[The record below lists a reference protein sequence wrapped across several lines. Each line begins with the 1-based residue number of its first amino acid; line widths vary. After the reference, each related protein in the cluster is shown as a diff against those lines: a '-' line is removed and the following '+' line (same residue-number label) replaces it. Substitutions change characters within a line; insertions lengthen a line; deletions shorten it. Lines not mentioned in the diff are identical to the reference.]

1 MEFFVIGGF
10 VLLVLLLVV
19 LVAVSKLIII
29 AEPNEAVVLTGR
41 KEGYR
46 IVRGGKAIR
55 VPLIERVSR
64 IPLRT
69 LPIEVRV
76 DNAFSRGGIP
86 LEVQGIA
93 NVKIASDPPQVFNN
107 AVERLLGL
115 GLPEIHQIAKD
126 TLEGNLRGVLATLS
140 PEEVNEDRLK
150 FANELIEEADA
161 DLKRLGLQLD
171 MLKIQNVTDRVG
183 YLEAIGRAKNAEIL
197 RIAAVAEAERKAETL
212 EKEAE
217 ARQRAEVANA
227 RTQVAIAEAQN
238 LLRIRQIGLEQ
249 EAVTAE
255 AQRQAETREQ
265 EAEAR
270 RRAEV
275 ANAQAA
281 MAVAEA
287 EAQSRQRADVANA
300 QASIAISEAQNLLRV
315 RRAELDQEA
324 ASKEKVAIAEAD
336 RARAVAEQRVE
347 EARIELQQRRLR
359 ADVIEPAEAEKRA
372 AELRAEGNAAQIREK
387 GLAQVAVF
395 QALMQQ
401 MAQGGDDALRVY
413 LAEKLPDLFQ
423 RAADSLD
430 EITIDRLIVLDR
442 EGDGVSRVANQKPAA
457 ILGMIEQMAGG
468 LGLDL
473 DAVMGRAGSTE
484 KSAALVDR
492 SGADNGSGRVM
503 PRADG
508 AGAVD

>member
-1 MEFFVIGGF
+1 MIPMEYALISGAVVFA
-10 VLLVLLLVV
+10 LLVLMLL
-19 LVAVSKLIII
+19 AVSRLIVI

-41 KEGYR
+41 RAGYR
-46 IVRGGKAIR
+46 IVRGGR
-55 VPLIERVSR
+55 TFRLPLIERVSR

-69 LPIEVRV
+69 IPIEVKV

-107 AVERLLGL
+107 AVERLLDL
-115 GLPEIHQIAKD
+115 QLQEIHRIAKD

-183 YLEAIGRAKNAEIL
+183 YLESIGRAKNAEIL
-197 RIAAVAEAERKAETL
+197 RIASVAEAERHAERL

-217 ARQRAEVANA
+217 AKRRAEVATA
-227 RTQVAIAEAQN
+227 LAAVAISEAEN
-238 LLRIRQIGLEQ
+238 ELRIRRISLEQ
-249 EAVTAE
+249 EAVAAE
-255 AQRQAETREQ
+255 AQRQAETREK

-275 ANAQAA
+275 ANAESSMSIAEAQAEA
-281 MAVAEA
+281 NRRAEVAKAEAAVKVAEA
-287 EAQSRQRADVANA
+287 QNA
-300 QASIAISEAQNLLRV
+300 LRV
-315 RRAELDQEA
+315 RQAELQQEA
-324 ASKEKVAIAEAD
+324 LSKEKTAVAEAD
-336 RARAVAEQRVE
+336 RARVLAEQRLE
-347 EARIELQQRRLR
+347 EARIELQRRRLA
-359 ADVIEPAEAEKRA
+359 ADVVEPAEAAKRA
-372 AELRAEGNAAQIREK
+372 SELRAEGEAALIREK

-395 QALMQQ
+395 EALMER
-401 MAQGGDDALRVY
+401 MVQGGEGALRVY

-423 RAADSLD
+423 RAADALD
-430 EITIDRLIVLDR
+430 EVKIDRLVVLDR
-442 EGDGVSRVANQKPAA
+442 DGDGVGRVANQKPAA

-473 DAVMGRAGSTE
+473 DQVLRRAEPPQRRAVDNGPPLEITE
-484 KSAALVDR
+484 K
-492 SGADNGSGRVM
+492 
-503 PRADG
+503 
-508 AGAVD
+508 